1 MGCAVSRDTAAS
13 GEGPSQQRN
22 ASSLFPALAKRLRN
36 NFRKSLD
43 YSSGYV
49 VLSVAH
55 HLVSAADGGEF
66 QHMIILPLDKFLEGF
81 SEPATMAKLL
91 RQKTTELIGEWTL
104 LNGNRESA
112 GNRTQTERMFTLF
125 EHSWKTYG
133 KVNHRSQCEMQL
145 QTWGFTDLYNKVP
158 VPPPMKSYDVKVI
171 FEKTQ
176 ERADGER
183 KKRRRRRRRQRKRES
198 CG

>member
-1 MGCAVSRDTAAS
+1 M
-13 GEGPSQQRN
+13 
-22 ASSLFPALAKRLRN
+22 LAKRLRN

-49 VLSVAH
+49 VMSVTH
-55 HLVSAADGGEF
+55 HSVSADGEY

-81 SEPATMAKLL
+81 SEPAAMARLL
-91 RQKTTELIGEWTL
+91 RQKTAELIKEWNL
-104 LNGNRESA
+104 LNGDRESA

-125 EHSWKTYG
+125 EHSWKVYG
-133 KVNHRSQCEMQL
+133 KISHRSQCEMQL

-171 FEKTQ
+171 AMQ
-176 ERADGER
+176 
-183 KKRRRRRRRQRKRES
+183 KK
-198 CG
+198 